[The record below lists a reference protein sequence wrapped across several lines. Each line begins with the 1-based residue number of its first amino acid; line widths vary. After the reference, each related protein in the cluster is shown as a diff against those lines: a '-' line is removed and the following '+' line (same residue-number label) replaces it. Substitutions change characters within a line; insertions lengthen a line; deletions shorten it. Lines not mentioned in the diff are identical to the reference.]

1 MNHNHSYF
9 SEDRRIAK
17 EINLKELYRVVK
29 KRYWIILVIT
39 VLTTIAGWYY
49 SHLNKPE
56 PLYESST
63 NIIIGAD
70 SEYRKTLQVI
80 IKDTIVLETVISN
93 LGLDQSSK
101 SLANQISVESI
112 DNSQVVKISVIDT
125 NPERAANIANMAA
138 KVFKDEIPN
147 ILGFEEV
154 QILSEARI
162 NPIPVND
169 SNPNKLVVA
178 AFIIGI
184 IIGSGLIFL
193 IDSLDD
199 SIKSERDIETVLGIQ
214 VLGSISKINNKNV
227 RKKKG
232 QKTKLAFRGET
243 VGFK

>member
-1 MNHNHSYF
+1 MNRIHSYY

-17 EINLKELYRVVK
+17 EINLKELYRVIK
-29 KRYWIILVIT
+29 KRYWIVLVIT
-39 VLTTIAGWYY
+39 VLATIAGWYY
-49 SHLNKPE
+49 SNLNKAE

-93 LGLDQSSK
+93 LGLDKSSK
-101 SLANQISVESI
+101 SLASQINVESI
-112 DNSQVVKISVIDT
+112 DSSQVVKISVTDT
-125 NPERAANIANMAA
+125 NPERAAEIANMAA

-154 QILSEARI
+154 QILSEARV
-162 NPIPVND
+162 NPTPIND
-169 SNPNKLVVA
+169 SNPNKIIIA
-178 AFIIGI
+178 AFVFGI
-184 IIGSGLIFL
+184 IVGIGLIFL

-199 SIKSERDIETVLGIQ
+199 SIKSERDIEMVLGIQ

-227 RKKKG
+227 RKRKG
-232 QKTKLAFRGET
+232 QKTELAFRGET
-243 VGFK
+243 IGFK